1 MKSVSKLTVSSRGFV
16 SKKYNYFDKLNVVI
30 WFTQLAIS
38 LVVALS

>member
-1 MKSVSKLTVSSRGFV
+1 MKSAAKMTVSSRGFV
-16 SKKYNYFDKLNVVI
+16 SRKYNYFDKLNVVI

>member
-1 MKSVSKLTVSSRGFV
+1 MKSASKLTVSSRGFV
-16 SKKYNYFDKLNVVI
+16 SRKYNYFDKLNVVI